1 MYVRILQNF
10 LEHKSMLLI
19 IHMKEVLKEIHIFL
33 TKSRKNK
40 NGQNKKRQSVL
51 SIPHMKGESGEHRFK
66 KRSRR

>member
-33 TKSRKNK
+33 TKSRK
-40 NGQNKKRQSVL
+40 KKIWSEQKETISVVD
-51 SIPHMKGESGEHRFK
+51 SSYEGRVGGT
-66 KRSRR
+66 